1 MDVVEAACH
10 NYGLSPRRLML
21 EVTETAMLVETEL
34 ALANAH
40 ALLNSGTRLA
50 LDDFCTGH
58 SALARL
64 QSFPLDRLKIDRA
77 FVSALAPGKAAGR
90 CATRPS
96 PSSARLA
103 SACQRGR
110 AGGTG

>member
-1 MDVVEAACH
+1 MEAACH

-58 SALARL
+58 SRW
-64 QSFPLDRLKIDRA
+64 R
-77 FVSALAPGKAAGR
+77 G
-90 CATRPS
+90 CS
-96 PSSARLA
+96 PSRS
-103 SACQRGR
+103 
-110 AGGTG
+110 TGSR